1 MIHGYWGMIFM
12 ALGVDLPVSQLPEFN
27 SQLSEHNSERWRS
40 SCSLEIDSEAPEIDL
55 KEFEVDSGR

>member
-1 MIHGYWGMIFM
+1 MIFM